1 MEMETFTFKPGMSED
16 EYNKYYL
23 EQRRKEN
30 ARINGERMAKGGFP
44 IRLLGSSFDKFETPD
59 NGRVKALQK
68 AKDYAGLFMDHSK
81 LPASCLL
88 LCGKPGTGKTHLAA
102 AIALHLSQVFA
113 TKYATV
119 SGLAR
124 SVRSSYS
131 KLAEKTEEQILE
143 AHISPTLLVL
153 DEVGVGLGSDHER
166 AMMHDVIAG
175 RYDRKKPTILISNLS
190 LPDVK
195 TALGDRIV
203 DRIREDDGMVVE
215 CAWESWRGRK

>member
-1 MEMETFTFKPGMSED
+1 METFTFKPGMSE
-16 EYNKYYL
+16 EEFEKHQA
-23 EQRRKEN
+23 EHKRKEAIRLN
-30 ARINGERMAKGGFP
+30 RERMERGGFP
-44 IRLLGSSFDKFETPD
+44 IRIIGASFDKFETPD
-59 NGRVKALQK
+59 PMRVKALQK
-68 AKDYAGLFMDHSK
+68 ARDYAGLFMDYPN

-102 AIALHLSQVFA
+102 SIASHLSHIFI

-119 SGLAR
+119 SGIAR

-143 AHISPTLLVL
+143 SHISPTHFVL

-175 RYDRKKPTILISNLS
+175 RYDRKRPTILISNLS

-195 TALGDRIV
+195 ISLGDRIV
-203 DRIREDDGMVVE
+203 DRIREDNGIVIE
-215 CAWESWRGRK
+215 CSWESWRGRK